1 MLSLPRQQALV
12 TETVSVQCCG
22 QSAAEAGGEGRSLPA
37 HRAAEPG
44 GAASARVDARWQPLP
59 RYLSEQPQSHRPGS
73 PRGQLLPVLSCVA
86 AVLATVG
93 VKNSQV
99 VRPCPE

>member
-1 MLSLPRQQALV
+1 MDNLLLKLAEKDVPFLRIGRLSQVEQRLHAW
-12 TETVSVQCCG
+12 T
-22 QSAAEAGGEGRSLPA
+22 
-37 HRAAEPG
+37 PG
-44 GAASARVDARWQPLP
+44 GSHYPDTSVSSLRATAQAARVV
-59 RYLSEQPQSHRPGS
+59 SS
-73 PRGQLLPVLSCVA
+73 LPVLSCVA